1 MFAFKYAKCNV
12 TKLMRR
18 EAQAPEAYKDIFR
31 EQGTPNKTVTDS
43 AKV

>member
-12 TKLMRR
+12 NKLMRR
-18 EAQAPEAYKDIFR
+18 EAQAPGAYTDIFC